1 MRHLDRSTVA
11 EPACLSGYSPND
23 DWCALARTPE
33 HYTEVVDRLGEIQRQ
48 RCAYCECD
56 LTNES
61 KNPHIEHFE
70 QRSRVRQKTFVWSN
84 LFWSCSH
91 EERCGKHKDHVVGS
105 YRPGDLLKPDLDKP
119 RKYLFFTRDGGVG
132 PRPKLDAA
140 ENDRAK
146 ETIRVFALD
155 DRRLVAERR
164 AVLVAPY
171 SVAQA
176 VAEAELTDDESR
188 RYLADEAPNFE
199 GCAFSAAVLDVLGI
213 EP

>member
-1 MRHLDRSTVA
+1 MCR
-11 EPACLSGYSPND
+11 YSWKDD
-23 DWCALARTPE
+23 DWSALAHNPE
-33 HYTEVVDRLGEIQRQ
+33 HYEEVVQRLGELQQR

-70 QRSRVRQKTFVWSN
+70 QQSRVRRKTFAWDN
-84 LFWSCSH
+84 LFWSSSH
-91 EERCGKHKDHVVGS
+91 EERCGKHKDKMAGS
-105 YRPGDLLKPDLDKP
+105 YRPTAPLKPDVDEP

-132 PRPKLDAA
+132 PRRGRDPAA
-140 ENDRAK
+140 MHRAE

-155 DRRLVAERR
+155 GRRLMAERR

-171 SVAQA
+171 SVVQA
-176 VAEAELTDDESR
+176 VAEADLTDDESR
-188 RYLADEAPNFE
+188 RYLADEVPHFE